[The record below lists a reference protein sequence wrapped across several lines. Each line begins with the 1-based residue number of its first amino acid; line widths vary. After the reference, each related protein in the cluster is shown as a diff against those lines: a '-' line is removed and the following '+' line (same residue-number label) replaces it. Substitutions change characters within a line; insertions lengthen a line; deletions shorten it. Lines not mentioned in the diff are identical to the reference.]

1 LAALGRSADG
11 EHEHHMVSYAVDR
24 LREVDGL
31 TVIGPCVPV
40 SRGGAVSF
48 TLDGVHP
55 HDVAQLLDSRGVAVL
70 AGHHCAKPAHS
81 FFGVQSTT
89 RASFYVYTTHEE
101 IDRLI
106 EALHYTRKF
115 FGV

>member
-1 LAALGRSADG
+1 WSSDVCSSDLYAL
-11 EHEHHMVSYAVDR
+11 DR

-31 TVIGPCVPV
+31 TVIGPAAPV
-40 SRGGAVSF
+40 NRGGVVSF
-48 TLDGVHP
+48 TLEGVHP
-55 HDVAQLLDSRGVAVL
+55 HDVAQLLDSRGVAVR

-89 RASFYVYTTHEE
+89 RASFYVYTTREE
-101 IDRLI
+101 IDQLI